1 MLGIKT
7 LSETKENPHDQNILE
22 LKGMLR
28 LGERQGWNHSCKQ
41 KLVTEAGEGVQLECL
56 LRMFRISV
64 AAGVGEA
71 VLGAL
76 PPASGM
82 KNMNPS
88 QKQHSAGP
96 GPMLCP

>member
-1 MLGIKT
+1 M
-7 LSETKENPHDQNILE
+7 
-22 LKGMLR
+22 
-28 LGERQGWNHSCKQ
+28 
-41 KLVTEAGEGVQLECL
+41 VTEAEEGVQLECL

-82 KNMNPS
+82 KNMNFS
-88 QKQHSAGP
+88 WKQHSIGP
-96 GPMLCP
+96 GPMLCPQGITSSFDALDNPNDRPFGR